1 MAHQKTRLYNDRM
14 ISKNKNVMLKKNEYE
29 EQTVQRY
36 VYVIVSNETTL
47 LDRRTHPTTIAVSR
61 QGVFLERKVS

>member
-1 MAHQKTRLYNDRM
+1 
-14 ISKNKNVMLKKNEYE
+14 MLKKNEYE